1 MSKSKPVDLMR
12 LYFGESKEMCGT
24 CCNCAEYQY
33 GKKTVRKCLAYGGLH
48 SSKADWAKRWPACGL
63 HGKEIRKQMV
73 SDTAKAIFSKIG
85 VKVQNDILDAQM
97 RLEE

>member
-12 LYFGESKEMCGT
+12 SYFGESKEMCGT

-85 VKVQNDILDAQM
+85 VKAQNDISDTQM